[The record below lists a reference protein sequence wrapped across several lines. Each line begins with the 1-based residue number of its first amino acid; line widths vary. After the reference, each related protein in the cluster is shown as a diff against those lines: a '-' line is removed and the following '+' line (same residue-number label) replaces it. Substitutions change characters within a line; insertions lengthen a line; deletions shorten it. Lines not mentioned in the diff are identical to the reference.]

1 MVGSGGALERAGEV
15 KGVAVHARCHEAAAR
30 HRGGSMPSRGT
41 VGGFLKK
48 IGRVWRLAQILSAYG
63 PDGAPRAPHASRP
76 DAVCEGA
83 RKTEETGL
91 FAKRDSS

>member
-1 MVGSGGALERAGEV
+1 
-15 KGVAVHARCHEAAAR
+15 
-30 HRGGSMPSRGT
+30 MPSRGT